1 MLNLGKTDKITSK
14 SLGKNGQNIVLLYW
28 KNGQNASV

>member
-1 MLNLGKTDKITSK
+1 MLNLGKRTK
-14 SLGKNGQNIVLLYW
+14 LRLNPLENGQNIVLLYW